1 MNFFLLSSV
10 ISLSLAA
17 PAPEAEAKAAL
28 VHPVL
33 AHHVAPLAVVP
44 AKQLQW
50 PGITAPGV
58 DSTCFGCRSA
68 VVVGR
73 KRREAEAD
81 AEAEAALVHPVLA
94 HHVAPLAVV
103 PAKQLQW
110 PGITAP
116 GVDSTCFGCRHAV
129 VVGRKRREA
138 EAVAEADADAEA
150 EATAEAAAAPFYPLA
165 VAPHYP
171 YHVPAVALRSSG
183 YATVN
188 NGGVSYSTGV
198 HAVHVLPLGRRR
210 RDADADADAEA
221 DADAYYHPYFA
232 AAAVNGYAHNLGSGN
247 SYAAISSGLP
257 YHGVYG
263 YPYAYLG

>member
-1 MNFFLLSSV
+1 MGTTALVLILEGSVGGFIMNFFLLSSV

-17 PAPEAEAKAAL
+17 PAPEAEAKAGL
-28 VHPVL
+28 LHPVL

-73 KRREAEAD
+73 KRREAEA
-81 AEAEAALVHPVLA
+81 E
-94 HHVAPLAVV
+94 
-103 PAKQLQW
+103 
-110 PGITAP
+110 
-116 GVDSTCFGCRHAV
+116 
-129 VVGRKRREA
+129 
-138 EAVAEADADAEA
+138 ADAEA
-150 EATAEAAAAPFYPLA
+150 EAEATADAEPVAEAAAAPFYPLA

-171 YHVPAVALRSSG
+171 YHVPAVALKSSG

-188 NGGVSYSTGV
+188 NAGVSYSTGV

-210 RDADADADAEA
+210 RDADADAE
-221 DADAYYHPYFA
+221 AYYHPYFTP

>member
-1 MNFFLLSSV
+1 MGTTALVLILEGSVGGFIMNFFLLSSV

-17 PAPEAEAKAAL
+17 PAPEAEAKAGL

-73 KRREAEAD
+73 KRREAEA
-81 AEAEAALVHPVLA
+81 
-94 HHVAPLAVV
+94 
-103 PAKQLQW
+103 
-110 PGITAP
+110 
-116 GVDSTCFGCRHAV
+116 
-129 VVGRKRREA
+129 
-138 EAVAEADADAEA
+138 VAEPV
-150 EATAEAAAAPFYPLA
+150 AEAAAAPFYPLA

-171 YHVPAVALRSSG
+171 YHVPAVALKSSG

-188 NGGVSYSTGV
+188 NAGVSYSTGV

-210 RDADADADAEA
+210 RDADADAEA
-221 DADAYYHPYFA
+221 DADAYYYPYFA

>member
-1 MNFFLLSSV
+1 MGTTALVLILEGSVGGFIMNFFLLSSV

-17 PAPEAEAKAAL
+17 PAPEAEAKAGL
-28 VHPVL
+28 LHPVL

-73 KRREAEAD
+73 KRREAEA
-81 AEAEAALVHPVLA
+81 E
-94 HHVAPLAVV
+94 
-103 PAKQLQW
+103 
-110 PGITAP
+110 
-116 GVDSTCFGCRHAV
+116 
-129 VVGRKRREA
+129 
-138 EAVAEADADAEA
+138 ADAEA
-150 EATAEAAAAPFYPLA
+150 EAEAAAAPFYPLA

-171 YHVPAVALRSSG
+171 YHVPAVALKSSG

-188 NGGVSYSTGV
+188 NAGVSYSTGV

-210 RDADADADAEA
+210 RDADADAEA
-221 DADAYYHPYFA
+221 DADTYYHPYFA

>member
-1 MNFFLLSSV
+1 MGTTALVLILEGSVGGFIMNFFLLSSV

-17 PAPEAEAKAAL
+17 PAPEAEAKAGL
-28 VHPVL
+28 LHPVL
-33 AHHVAPLAVVP
+33 THHVAPLAVVP

-73 KRREAEAD
+73 KRREAEA
-81 AEAEAALVHPVLA
+81 V
-94 HHVAPLAVV
+94 
-103 PAKQLQW
+103 
-110 PGITAP
+110 
-116 GVDSTCFGCRHAV
+116 
-129 VVGRKRREA
+129 
-138 EAVAEADADAEA
+138 ADAEA
-150 EATAEAAAAPFYPLA
+150 EAEATADAEPVAEAAAAPFYPLA
-165 VAPHYP
+165 VAPHFP
-171 YHVPAVALRSSG
+171 YHVPAVALKSSG

-188 NGGVSYSTGV
+188 NAGVSYSTGV

-210 RDADADADAEA
+210 RDADADAEA
-221 DADAYYHPYFA
+221 DADAYYHPYFTP

-257 YHGVYG
+257 YHGV
-263 YPYAYLG
+263 

>member
-1 MNFFLLSSV
+1 MGTTALVLILEGSVGGFIMNFFLLSSV

-17 PAPEAEAKAAL
+17 PAPEAEAKAGL
-28 VHPVL
+28 LHPVL

-44 AKQLQW
+44 TKQLQW
-50 PGITAPGV
+50 PGITTPGV

-68 VVVGR
+68 VVIGR
-73 KRREAEAD
+73 KRREAEA
-81 AEAEAALVHPVLA
+81 
-94 HHVAPLAVV
+94 
-103 PAKQLQW
+103 
-110 PGITAP
+110 
-116 GVDSTCFGCRHAV
+116 
-129 VVGRKRREA
+129 
-138 EAVAEADADAEA
+138 EADAEPV
-150 EATAEAAAAPFYPLA
+150 AEAAAAPFYPLA

-171 YHVPAVALRSSG
+171 YHVPAVALKSSG

-188 NGGVSYSTGV
+188 NAGVSYSTGV

-210 RDADADADAEA
+210 RDADADADA
-221 DADAYYHPYFA
+221 DAYYHPYFTP

>member
-1 MNFFLLSSV
+1 MGTTALVLILEGSVGGFIMNFFLLSSV

-17 PAPEAEAKAAL
+17 PAPEAEAKAGL
-28 VHPVL
+28 LHPVL

-44 AKQLQW
+44 TKQLQW

-73 KRREAEAD
+73 KRREAEA
-81 AEAEAALVHPVLA
+81 
-94 HHVAPLAVV
+94 
-103 PAKQLQW
+103 
-110 PGITAP
+110 
-116 GVDSTCFGCRHAV
+116 
-129 VVGRKRREA
+129 
-138 EAVAEADADAEA
+138 EAVADAEPV
-150 EATAEAAAAPFYPLA
+150 AEAAAAPFYPLA
-165 VAPHYP
+165 VAPHFP
-171 YHVPAVALRSSG
+171 YHVPAVALKSSG

-188 NGGVSYSTGV
+188 NAGVSYSTGV

-210 RDADADADAEA
+210 RDADADADA
-221 DADAYYHPYFA
+221 DAYYHPYFTP

>member
-1 MNFFLLSSV
+1 MGTTALVLILEGSVGGFIMNFFLLSSV

-17 PAPEAEAKAAL
+17 PAPEAEAKAGL
-28 VHPVL
+28 LHPVL

-73 KRREAEAD
+73 KRREAEA
-81 AEAEAALVHPVLA
+81 EPV
-94 HHVAPLAVV
+94 
-103 PAKQLQW
+103 
-110 PGITAP
+110 
-116 GVDSTCFGCRHAV
+116 
-129 VVGRKRREA
+129 
-138 EAVAEADADAEA
+138 
-150 EATAEAAAAPFYPLA
+150 AEAAAAPFYPLA

-171 YHVPAVALRSSG
+171 YHVPAVALKSSG

-188 NGGVSYSTGV
+188 NAGVSYSTGV

-210 RDADADADAEA
+210 RDADADAEA